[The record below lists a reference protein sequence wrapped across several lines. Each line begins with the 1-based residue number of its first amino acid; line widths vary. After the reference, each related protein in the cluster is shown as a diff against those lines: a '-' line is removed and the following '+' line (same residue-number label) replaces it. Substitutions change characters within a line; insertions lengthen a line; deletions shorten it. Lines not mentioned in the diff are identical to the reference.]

1 MLQRVISWS
10 LHNPLVV
17 LILAA
22 ILAGYGVF
30 SFVNVNV
37 EAYPDPA
44 PAIVEVIAQYTGASA
59 EEVERQVTVPLEVTF
74 AGMPHLAFC
83 RTRSLFGLCHLRLQ
97 FEYGYT
103 YEQARQEV
111 INRIAQIS
119 QPLPPGVGPAISPA
133 SPTGEIYRY
142 SLASPKDASGHDIY
156 TLNDLKA
163 LQDWGLEREFRRVN
177 RIVDVSSAGGTVK
190 RYEIHP
196 DPERLR
202 RYGITLSQFQSTL
215 NNANI
220 NSGGDVLMQ
229 GGNALNVRNIG
240 LYGGGFDPMQS
251 KTVLAG
257 GDPASWLAILGG
269 AAAEGIHELKPI
281 IAAAHLRRED
291 ERRLKQIRNT
301 VVTSLNNMPIR
312 VEDLVEDG
320 PLRYPE
326 AIGMKGVV
334 VGNQT
339 RLGRVSLSRPQRDA
353 SGKILRDKDGKV
365 LWNDEEEKVQ
375 CIVLLRKGEDSLP
388 ALKDVEKK
396 VAELNDP
403 ATGIILP
410 GVKIEPYYN
419 RTELI
424 GLTTETVH
432 ENLILGMT
440 LVAMILLMFL
450 GNVRVA
456 LIVAINIPLA
466 LLFAFGVLYAR
477 GKSANL
483 LSIGAVDF
491 GIIIDSTVIMA
502 ESVYRKLTSGEHS
515 DWDVKERILHASSE
529 IQRALL
535 FSTAIMVCAFIPL
548 FAMTGA
554 EGQLF
559 GPMAD
564 TYAFALGGGLTLAV
578 VLTPVL
584 CRLFLRNLPPT
595 RDNFL
600 VRVMKRR
607 YLHNVERLLN
617 YRWFFVAFMAG
628 LIGITLWVLPHLG
641 REFMPELEEGNLW
654 VRGMYPRN
662 STLDVVADGSRA
674 ARAVMREYSE
684 VEAIANQMGRPDDG
698 TDPEGFYKS
707 EFFVP
712 LRPRSEW
719 PASKRFQVTE
729 DLFKDWHR
737 AGIPQEVVDKL
748 SSWTGREFVL
758 EKMRATSD
766 KEFGSHRFEAE
777 LARTLT
783 PEEFKRWLNTFLK
796 TAANTHDKKQQSWL
810 VSQFSSD
817 WTPRTKNELIAEMT
831 AELRAATPGVDW
843 NFSQNIRD
851 NVMEAISG
859 VKGDNSIKIFG
870 PDLEELQRA
879 AKVVA
884 ERLQS
889 IPGIK
894 DVGVMDVMGQP
905 NLDIPWDSEKCK
917 QWGVTVADL
926 QNVIQTAVGGQAF
939 STMIEG
945 EKRFD
950 ISLRWPKPLRDNVR
964 AIMDI
969 PVDVI
974 NNQVAAQTQPQLPST
989 RQTNQATGL
998 TTNGSAAA
1006 GFAITGSQTNA
1017 TNNYMGTTPRRR
1029 LGDLVTPFDAEGIPS
1044 PEGSFI
1050 RSGASMIF
1058 REQGRRMIAVKFG
1071 VRGRDLAGA
1080 VAEARE
1086 ALEPLIPPS
1095 YKTVWS
1101 GEFEQMQA
1109 AEVRMMFIIPLSLVL
1124 IFVLLYTAFNSL
1136 LDAVV
1141 VLSNVVALS
1150 IGGVWALYLTDTN
1163 FSTSAAVGFVSL
1175 FGVAIMDGLLLIS
1188 YFNAL
1193 RAQGMDLKEAIMHG
1207 AEKRVRPVVMTALTA
1222 ILGLLPAALAVRPA
1236 WDETGSFRWIEPIG
1250 VQTQRP
1256 LAIVVVGGMITT
1268 LALTRYLMPVLYSFY
1283 GHREPPAGSG
1293 DMAH

>member
-22 ILAGYGVF
+22 ILAGFGAF
-30 SFVNVNV
+30 AFINVNV

-44 PAIVEVIAQYTGASA
+44 PAIVEVIAQYPGASA

-74 AGMPHLAFC
+74 AGMPYLKFT

-97 FEYGYT
+97 FEYGFT
-103 YEQARQEV
+103 YEKARQEV
-111 INRIAQIS
+111 INRIQFV
-119 QPLPPGVGPAISPA
+119 QGLPPGVVSVISPS

-142 SLASPKDASGHDIY
+142 TLSSPRDASGRDIY
-156 TLNDLKA
+156 SLNDLKA
-163 LQDWGLEREFRRVN
+163 LQDWTLEREFRRVN
-177 RIVDVSSAGGTVK
+177 RIVDVTSAGGTVK

-202 RYGITLSQFQSTL
+202 RYGITLGQIQAAL
-215 NNANI
+215 ANANA
-220 NSGGDVLMQ
+220 NSGGDVLIQ

-240 LYGGGFDPMQS
+240 LYGGGVDPMQS
-251 KTVLAG
+251 KLVLGG
-257 GDPASWLAILGG
+257 GDPVAWGSIVGS
-269 AAAEGIHELKPI
+269 AAAQGLADLKPV
-281 IAAAHLRRED
+281 IAVASLRDED
-291 ERRLKQIRNT
+291 DRRLHQIRST
-301 VVTSLNNMPIR
+301 VVTSINNLAVR
-312 VEDLVEDG
+312 VEDLIDGG
-320 PLRYPE
+320 PLRYPQE
-326 AIGMKGVV
+326 IGMRGVV
-334 VGNQT
+334 VGYQT
-339 RLGRVSLSRPQRDA
+339 RLGRVSLSRPKRDA
-353 SGKILRDKDGKV
+353 EGHILKNAKGEV
-365 LWNDEEEKVQ
+365 VWNDEEEKVQ

-403 ATGIILP
+403 MGGRMLP
-410 GVKIEPYYN
+410 GCKIEPYYD

-424 GLTTETVH
+424 NITTETVR
-432 ENLILGMT
+432 ENLVVGMT
-440 LVAMILLMFL
+440 LVAIILLMFL

-466 LLFAFGVLYAR
+466 LLFAFGVLFAR

-502 ESVYRKLTSGEHS
+502 ESIYRKLTSGEHS
-515 DWDVKERILHASSE
+515 DWDIKQRILQSSGE

-564 TYAFALGGGLTLAV
+564 TYAFALGGGLMLAV
-578 VLTPVL
+578 ILTPVL
-584 CRLFLRNLPPT
+584 CRFVLRNARQTP
-595 RDNFL
+595 DNWL
-600 VRVMKRR
+600 VRTMKRQ
-607 YLHNVERLLN
+607 YLRNVERCLK
-617 YRWFFVAFMAG
+617 YRWVFLGFMG
-628 LIGITLWVLPHLG
+628 SLVVVTILILPQLG

-654 VRGMYPRN
+654 VRGMYPRGA
-662 STLDVVADGSRA
+662 SLDVVADGSKA
-674 ARAVMREYSE
+674 ARAVMREYAE

-719 PASKRFQVTE
+719 PAVKRIKITDESLEAVRNANVPDAVLQKVKE
-729 DLFKDWHR
+729 LKD
-737 AGIPQEVVDKL
+737 
-748 SSWTGREFVL
+748 REFVL
-758 EKMRATSD
+758 EKLQNVQGAEFRSPRLE
-766 KEFGSHRFEAE
+766 KEIARLLTEDERNRWQNTIFNNLTRRQEGRSSLFGDTR
-777 LARTLT
+777 
-783 PEEFKRWLNTFLK
+783 
-796 TAANTHDKKQQSWL
+796 
-810 VSQFSSD
+810 
-817 WTPRTKNELIAEMT
+817 PRTKNELIAEMT
-831 AELRAATPGVDW
+831 TELRAATPGVDW

-851 NVMEAISG
+851 NVMESISG
-859 VKGDNSIKIFG
+859 VKGDNSVKIFG
-870 PDLEELQRA
+870 PDLEELQRL
-879 AKVVA
+879 AKLAA

-889 IPGIK
+889 IPGIR
-894 DVGVMDVMGQP
+894 DVGILEVMGQS
-905 NLDIPWDSEKCK
+905 NLEIPWDSDKCK
-917 QWGVTVADL
+917 RWGVTVADL
-926 QNVIQTAVGGQAF
+926 QNVIQTAVGGQAC

-950 ISLRWPKPLRDNVR
+950 ITLRWPKPLRDNVQ
-964 AIMDI
+964 AIMEI

-974 NNQVAAQTQPQLPST
+974 NNQVASQYQPSVPST
-989 RQTNQATGL
+989 RQTSQATGL
-998 TTNGSAAA
+998 PTSGSSAP
-1006 GFAITGSQTNA
+1006 GFASTGSQNNA
-1017 TNNYMGTTPRRR
+1017 TNNYLAATPRRK
-1029 LGDLVTPFDAEGIPS
+1029 LGDLVTPLDDRGIQS

-1050 RSGASMIF
+1050 RPGASMIF
-1058 REQGRRMIAVKFG
+1058 REQGKRMIAVKFS

-1086 ALEPLIPPS
+1086 ATDPLIPLP
-1095 YKTVWS
+1095 YRTEWS
-1101 GEFEQMQA
+1101 GEFEQMKD
-1109 AEVRMMFIIPLSLVL
+1109 AEGRLMFIIPLALVL
-1124 IFVLLYTAFNSL
+1124 IFVLLYMAFNSL

-1141 VLSNVVALS
+1141 VLSNVFALT
-1150 IGGVWALYLTDTN
+1150 IGGIWSLILTDTN

-1175 FGVAIMDGLLLIS
+1175 FGVAIMGGLLMVS
-1188 YFNAL
+1188 YFNQL
-1193 RAQGMDLKEAIMHG
+1193 RAQGLPLEEAIRQG
-1207 AEKRVRPVVMTALTA
+1207 AEKRIRPVVMTGLTA

-1236 WDETGSFRWIEPIG
+1236 WDETGSFRWVEPIG

-1256 LAIVVVGGMITT
+1256 LAIVVVGGMIMS
-1268 LALTRYLMPVLYSFY
+1268 LLLTQYLMPVLYSFY

>member
-1 MLQRVISWS
+1 MLQRVISWA

-17 LILAA
+17 LLLAVILGGFGA
-22 ILAGYGVF
+22 F

-44 PAIVEVIAQYTGASA
+44 PAIVEVIAQYSGASA

-74 AGMPHLAFC
+74 AGMPHLTYC

-97 FEYGYT
+97 FEYGWT

-111 INRIAQIS
+111 INRISQIN
-119 QPLPPGVGPAISPA
+119 QPLPPGVGASISPA

-142 SLASPKDASGHDIY
+142 TLSSPYNAIGNEPLY

-202 RYGITLSQFQSTL
+202 RYSITLSQFQSAL
-215 NNANI
+215 ANANI

-251 KTVLAG
+251 KTVLTG
-257 GDPASWLAILGG
+257 GDRSSWQAVLGG
-269 AAAEGIHELKPI
+269 AAAQEIPNLKPV
-281 IAAAHLRRED
+281 IARAHLRAED
-291 ERRLKQIRNT
+291 ERRLRQIRNT
-301 VVTSLNNMPIR
+301 VVTSINNLPIR
-312 VEDLVEDG
+312 VEDLVDGG
-320 PLRYPE
+320 PLRYAME
-326 AIGMKGVV
+326 IGTKGVV

-353 SGKILRDKDGKV
+353 DGKILKDKEGNV

-388 ALKDVEKK
+388 ALKDVHKK
-396 VAELNDP
+396 VDEMNDP
-403 ATGIILP
+403 ASGIILS
-410 GVKIEPYYN
+410 GVKIEPYYD

-424 GLTTETVH
+424 GLTTETVR
-432 ENLILGMT
+432 ENLVLGMT
-440 LVAMILLMFL
+440 LVALILLMFL

-502 ESVYRKLTSGEHS
+502 ESIYRKLTSGEHAE
-515 DWDVKERILHASSE
+515 WDIKQRILHASSE

-564 TYAFALGGGLTLAV
+564 TYAFALCGGLLLAV
-578 VLTPVL
+578 LLTPVL
-584 CRLFLRNLPPT
+584 CRFVLRNIPPT

-607 YLHNVERLLN
+607 YLTNVERCLRF
-617 YRWFFVAFMAG
+617 RWLFLAFMG
-628 LIGITLWVLPHLG
+628 SLVGITLWILPQLG

-662 STLDVVADGSRA
+662 SSLDVVADGSRA
-674 ARAVMREYSE
+674 ARAVMRKYPE

-719 PASKRFQVTE
+719 PAV
-729 DLFKDWHR
+729 
-737 AGIPQEVVDKL
+737 
-748 SSWTGREFVL
+748 
-758 EKMRATSD
+758 
-766 KEFGSHRFEAE
+766 
-777 LARTLT
+777 
-783 PEEFKRWLNTFLK
+783 
-796 TAANTHDKKQQSWL
+796 KKQEGWASM
-810 VSQFSSD
+810 FAD
-817 WTPRTKNELIAEMT
+817 TRPRTKNELIAEMT
-831 AELRAATPGVDW
+831 ADLRSATPGVDW

-870 PDLEELQRA
+870 PDLEELQRV

-884 ERLQS
+884 ERLQT
-889 IPGIK
+889 IPGVK

-905 NLDIPWDSEKCK
+905 NLDIPWDPDKCK

-950 ISLRWPKPLRDNVR
+950 VSLRWPKPLRDNVR

-974 NNQVAAQTQPQLPST
+974 NNQVASQYQAQLPST
-989 RQTNQATGL
+989 RQTGTAVGL
-998 TTNGSAAA
+998 TSPGTSAA

-1017 TNNYMGTTPRRR
+1017 VNNYLGATPRRR
-1029 LGDLVTPFDAEGIPS
+1029 LGDLVTPFDAEGLPN

-1050 RSGASMIF
+1050 RPGASMIF
-1058 REQGRRMIAVKFG
+1058 REQGKRMIAVKFG

-1080 VAEARE
+1080 VAEARS
-1086 ALEPLIPPS
+1086 AVEPLVPAS
-1095 YKTVWS
+1095 YRTVWS
-1101 GEFEQMQA
+1101 GEFEQMKD
-1109 AEVRMMFIIPLSLVL
+1109 AEVRMTFIIPLSLIL
-1124 IFVLLYTAFNSL
+1124 IFILLYTAFNSL

-1193 RAQGMDLKEAIMHG
+1193 RAQGMPVGEAILHG

-1222 ILGLLPAALAVRPA
+1222 ILGLLPAALAIRPA
-1236 WDETGSFRWIEPIG
+1236 WDETGSFRWVEPIG

-1293 DMAH
+1293 SMAH